1 MARVRVDDV
10 LMRYP
15 GAERPALEGVSLDV
29 ADREFFV
36 LLGPSGCGKSTLLKL
51 IAGLEHPDAGR
62 LHLDDELVNYVSP
75 SRRNV
80 AMVFQ
85 NYALYPQMSVLE
97 NIAFPLRMR
106 RVRRGEREAV
116 SRTVAASLGLEPL
129 LSRSVSQLSGGQRQR
144 VAVAR
149 ALVRKPRV
157 LLMDEPLSNLDAM
170 LRVEMREELMR
181 VHRESAT
188 TIIYVTHDQVEAT
201 TMADR
206 IGVMSEGRL
215 EQVGSPAQV
224 YGRPANRFVARFVGS
239 PPMSFIEGRAAG
251 DSARPELHAADL
263 RLPLPA
269 WTAPVLDGRLA
280 RQSPITVGVRPGDV
294 QLVEPAR
301 SALRGTVRLLESLGG
316 ETIVVVGVADQ
327 LVRALVRT
335 HDQPAEGTPVGLE
348 LDPEALHLFDDA
360 GRALR

>member
-116 SRTVAASLGLEPL
+116 SRTVAA
-129 LSRSVSQLSGGQRQR
+129 
-144 VAVAR
+144 
-149 ALVRKPRV
+149 
-157 LLMDEPLSNLDAM
+157 
-170 LRVEMREELMR
+170 
-181 VHRESAT
+181 
-188 TIIYVTHDQVEAT
+188 
-201 TMADR
+201 
-206 IGVMSEGRL
+206 
-215 EQVGSPAQV
+215 
-224 YGRPANRFVARFVGS
+224 
-239 PPMSFIEGRAAG
+239 
-251 DSARPELHAADL
+251 
-263 RLPLPA
+263 
-269 WTAPVLDGRLA
+269 
-280 RQSPITVGVRPGDV
+280 
-294 QLVEPAR
+294 
-301 SALRGTVRLLESLGG
+301 
-316 ETIVVVGVADQ
+316 
-327 LVRALVRT
+327 
-335 HDQPAEGTPVGLE
+335 
-348 LDPEALHLFDDA
+348 
-360 GRALR
+360 